1 MEAKVPEKPN
11 TSRHVQIT
19 AYFKNIEISKMF
31 LEVTVTKFQVE
42 VTYRSKNVYIQ
53 KQKTKR

>member
-19 AYFKNIEISKMF
+19 TYFKNIEISKMF
-31 LEVTVTKFQVE
+31 LVVTVTKFQVE
-42 VTYRSKNVYIQ
+42 VTYHSKNVYIQ